1 MGPPKVHS
9 EEASSLIRQLLT
21 PDLDM
26 RLKSA
31 VEVKVRSESPSQGH
45 LWVTRD
51 FQLLKIHLWCIS
63 EKDFS
68 RGNSET
74 LMLRC

>member
-1 MGPPKVHS
+1 MAEEFSMGPPKVHS

-51 FQLLKIHLWCIS
+51 FQLLNGAFLNGIS
-63 EKDFS
+63 P
-68 RGNSET
+68 GET
-74 LMLRC
+74 L